1 MGSSEKKGLFKA
13 GEGSLMMKMKWMKAL
28 GLAVVLGLAPQ
39 AAYALDALAIEA
51 AENSGESS
59 ASILARADSLAKG
72 SELDRAIALIEEVLA
87 KEPGNTDARLLYAKT
102 LSWKGEYERAISV
115 YEDVIR
121 QKPGNAEARAGLAR
135 VLSWKGEYKL
145 SVEEYRRALEME
157 PGSVETRTSLART
170 LWWKGESRAALK
182 ELSTVLSKEPN
193 NLEALA
199 LERRLRQEN
208 GPSLKASY
216 ASSSDSDGN
225 DMEALRL
232 SFTDTFGFTGHRFE
246 AGYRLY
252 DASIAS
258 RGARAHFF
266 DLKDSIRLSGRSVLT
281 PRLSLVSLDSDS
293 NSTVY
298 LTGGLGFYMPL
309 AKGTSL
315 TAAYSRYP
323 LVDTTTLIENNIR
336 VREAAL
342 SLTRETKALTL
353 SASALSAS
361 YSDGNSRYDL
371 SGGVSVN
378 LLKEPLIVVGFISE
392 YRDFSERKTSGYFN
406 PPNIF
411 SNTVY
416 VNAEGRVLDKLVYK
430 AKASLGNQSYE
441 NKSEYATSIQAGI
454 EWEAA
459 RDFSFEALYKYSR
472 SALESASGFRF
483 EEFRAGVNYLF

>member
-1 MGSSEKKGLFKA
+1 MGSGEKKGLFKA
-13 GEGSLMMKMKWMKAL
+13 GKGSLTMKMKWIKAL
-28 GLAVVLGLAPQ
+28 GLAAALALAPQ
-39 AAYALDALAIEA
+39 AASAPDALAMEA
-51 AENSGESS
+51 AESPSS
-59 ASILARADSLAKG
+59 VLARADALAKG
-72 SELDRAIALIEEVLA
+72 HELDRAIALIEGVLA
-87 KEPGNTDARLLYAKT
+87 KEPANTDGQLLYAKC
-102 LSWKGEYERAISV
+102 LSWKGEYEKSVSV
-115 YEDVIR
+115 YAEVIR
-121 QKPGNAEARAGLAR
+121 REPMNAEAHAGYAR
-135 VLSWKGEYKL
+135 VLSWKGEYGL
-145 SVEEYRRALEME
+145 SVEEYRKALEIA

-170 LWWKGESRAALK
+170 LWWKGEARAALK
-182 ELSTVLSKEPN
+182 ELSRALSKEPD
-193 NLEALA
+193 NLDALI

-216 ASSSDSDGN
+216 ANSSDSDGN
-225 DMEALRL
+225 DMEAFRL
-232 SFTDTFGFTGHRFE
+232 SFTDTFGFTNHRLE
-246 AGYRLY
+246 ASYRRY
-252 DASIAS
+252 EASFGGRSAS
-258 RGARAHFF
+258 ADLF
-266 DLKDSIRLSGRSVLT
+266 DLKDSIRLPGRSVFT
-281 PRLSLVSLDSDS
+281 PRLSLVSLDSASD
-293 NSTVY
+293 STVY
-298 LTGGLGFYMPL
+298 LTGGLSVHMPL

-315 TAAYSRYP
+315 TAAYNRYP

-342 SLTRETKALTL
+342 SLTREMKALYL

-371 SGGVSVN
+371 SGGVGVN
-378 LLKEPLIVVGFISE
+378 LLKEPLIAAGFISE

-416 VNAEGRVLDKLVYK
+416 VNAEGRVMQKLVYR

-441 NKSEYATSIQAGI
+441 NKSEYATSLQAGI

-459 RDFSFEALYKYSR
+459 RDFSFEALYRYSR